1 MSAPAADAPVSIS
14 LVKRSGGVRQVA
26 LPRDEI
32 GTISGTDDVY
42 VPHLLKLVHEKLQKE
57 DTKSTPP
64 HWSCIS
70 ARTAAGD
77 NPLRVNVAALDPERA
92 PTNLF
97 AVHRHVFFCKF
108 FAVAN
113 YG

>member
-42 VPHLLKLVHEKLQKE
+42 VPHLRKLVYEKLRE
-57 DTKSTPP
+57 EAPP

-70 ARTAAGD
+70 ARTTAGD
-77 NPLRVNVAALDPERA
+77 NPLRVNVAALDPDSA
-92 PTNLF
+92 PTTLF
-97 AVHRHVFFCKF
+97 AVHTHSCAFFFEC
-108 FAVAN
+108 AVAN
-113 YG
+113 